1 MVPSPVA
8 AAAALALPSLASIL
22 NASFTARDFT
32 HCDTYYSLPRPP
44 SLSDCVKALDHLPR
58 GHVPV
63 TWYNEELPEVP
74 SEYVLPLVSTY
85 RSCQI
90 KIEMSGKFQQES
102 PFQMKAPP
110 DDLRAMAQLA
120 IDRCVTREQLG
131 GYATYGFK
139 SLIDWITNPST
150 VFPGDLHLPPSITFF
165 TATVWNYKP
174 SLPDVEPGSQDEWSA
189 VEIRRNLESAAER
202 APAGSRLRLDLQARE
217 WYVYDSEQ
225 AIISRGEAL
234 ENGYYWWSGPRH
246 NRVTVTNSSTPQNV
260 DTA

>member
-85 RSCQI
+85 RELTLCFRCS
-90 KIEMSGKFQQES
+90 QEELLLE
-102 PFQMKAPP
+102 K
-110 DDLRAMAQLA
+110 
-120 IDRCVTREQLG
+120 
-131 GYATYGFK
+131 K
-139 SLIDWITNPST
+139 S
-150 VFPGDLHLPPSITFF
+150 
-165 TATVWNYKP
+165 
-174 SLPDVEPGSQDEWSA
+174 
-189 VEIRRNLESAAER
+189 AEEGQGPVR
-202 APAGSRLRLDLQARE
+202 SR
-217 WYVYDSEQ
+217 SKC
-225 AIISRGEAL
+225 RG
-234 ENGYYWWSGPRH
+234 
-246 NRVTVTNSSTPQNV
+246 NSSKSPLSR
-260 DTA
+260 

>member
-1 MVPSPVA
+1 
-8 AAAALALPSLASIL
+8 
-22 NASFTARDFT
+22 
-32 HCDTYYSLPRPP
+32 
-44 SLSDCVKALDHLPR
+44 
-58 GHVPV
+58 
-63 TWYNEELPEVP
+63 
-74 SEYVLPLVSTY
+74 
-85 RSCQI
+85 
-90 KIEMSGKFQQES
+90 
-102 PFQMKAPP
+102 MKAPP

-139 SLIDWITNPST
+139 SLIDWITNPSVCYYSLPSSTLHWLRGETLTSCCWRVQT

-225 AIISRGEAL
+225 AIISRGEGKPIDNPPVL
-234 ENGYYWWSGPRH
+234 YVKVLS
-246 NRVTVTNSSTPQNV
+246 
-260 DTA
+260 

>member
-85 RSCQI
+85 RELTLCFRCS
-90 KIEMSGKFQQES
+90 QEEVLLE
-102 PFQMKAPP
+102 K
-110 DDLRAMAQLA
+110 
-120 IDRCVTREQLG
+120 
-131 GYATYGFK
+131 K
-139 SLIDWITNPST
+139 SAEE
-150 VFPGDLHLPPSITFF
+150 GDLHLPPSITFF

-189 VEIRRNLESAAER
+189 VEIRRNLERAAER

-217 WYVYDSEQ
+217 WYVYGSEQ
-225 AIISRGEAL
+225 AIISRGEGKPIDNPPVL
-234 ENGYYWWSGPRH
+234 YVKVLS
-246 NRVTVTNSSTPQNV
+246 
-260 DTA
+260 